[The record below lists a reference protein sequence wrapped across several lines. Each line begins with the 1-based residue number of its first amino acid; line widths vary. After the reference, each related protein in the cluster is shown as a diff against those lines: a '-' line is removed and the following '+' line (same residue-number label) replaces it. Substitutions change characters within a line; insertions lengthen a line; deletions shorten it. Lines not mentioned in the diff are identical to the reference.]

1 MSRLQ
6 DVTQRK
12 VPIHITVDMPL
23 LGQIDET
30 AGRLG
35 RTRSDLVRQMIVDGL
50 ARERGAVP
58 KTRVET
64 ISVAGR
70 LFHYTVERDSGWWIS
85 LVEELPGCGTQGKTL
100 SELREM
106 VADAIEGVL
115 IVQGEI
121 PDNAADATAVRSAQ

>member
-6 DVTQRK
+6 DMTQRK

-35 RTRSDLVRQMIVDGL
+35 RTRSDFVRQMIVDGL
-50 ARERGAVP
+50 ARQHGAMP
-58 KTRVET
+58 KPRVET
-64 ISVAGR
+64 VSVAGR
-70 LFHYTVERDSGWWIS
+70 VFHYTVQRDGTWWGG
-85 LVEELPGCGTQGKTL
+85 LVEELPGCWSQGKTL
-100 SELREM
+100 AELREM

-115 IVQGEI
+115 IVRGEI
-121 PDNAADATAVRSAQ
+121 PESATNTSAV

>member
-50 ARERGAVP
+50 ARDRGAVP
-58 KTRVET
+58 KPRVET
-64 ISVAGR
+64 VSVAGR
-70 LFHYTVERDSGWWIS
+70 LFHYTVERDGAWWGGV
-85 LVEELPGCGTQGKTL
+85 VEELPWCWSHGKTL
-100 SELREM
+100 AELREM

-115 IVQGEI
+115 IVRGEI
-121 PDNAADATAVRSAQ
+121 PESATNSAAV